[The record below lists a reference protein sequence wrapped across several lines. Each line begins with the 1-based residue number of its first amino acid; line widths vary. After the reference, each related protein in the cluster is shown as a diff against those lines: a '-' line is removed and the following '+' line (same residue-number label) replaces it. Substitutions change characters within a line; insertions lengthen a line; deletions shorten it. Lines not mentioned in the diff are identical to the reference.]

1 MSQKLTIILDLDGT
15 LVETAPD
22 LINAHNHVM
31 TKFGFEAKKSE
42 DIKKLVGKGANSL
55 ITRSVWGQAQENFRK
70 IDDAAL
76 KKEMVDEF
84 LNYYTK
90 NICVESKIVN
100 GAEQFLKWC
109 KEKNISLG
117 ICTNKQDYL
126 SVDLLK
132 KLKIYHYFEYIAGSN
147 TFNYC
152 KPDPRHLTDV
162 IEIMQGDIKKSI
174 MIGDSE
180 TDAETARSA
189 DVPFILI
196 ENGYTEKKSSEIHH
210 DHLVKDF
217 IGIEEIISKYLN
229 H

>member
-31 TKFGFEAKKSE
+31 AKFGFDSKKSE
-42 DIKKLVGKGANSL
+42 DIKKLVGKGTSSL

-70 IDDAAL
+70 IDDDSL

>member
-1 MSQKLTIILDLDGT
+1 MSQKLTIIFDLDGT

-22 LINAHNHVM
+22 LIAAHNHVM
-31 TKFGFEAKKSE
+31 TKFGYETKKPE
-42 DIKKLVGKGANSL
+42 DIKKLVGKGTNSL
-55 ITRSVWGQAQENFRK
+55 ITKSIWGQVQENFRK
-70 IDDAAL
+70 VDDTIL
-76 KKEMVDEF
+76 KKKMVNEF
-84 LNYYTK
+84 LDYYTK
-90 NICVESKIVN
+90 NICVDSKIVN
-100 GAEQFLKWC
+100 GAENFLIWC
-109 KEKNISLG
+109 KENNISLG

-132 KLKIYHYFEYIAGSN
+132 KLKINHYFEYIAGSN
-147 TFNYC
+147 TFDYC

-210 DHLVKDF
+210 DHLIKDF

>member
-70 IDDAAL
+70 IDDASL

-210 DHLVKDF
+210 DHLIKDY
-217 IGIEEIISKYLN
+217 IGIEEIISNYLN

>member
-31 TKFGFEAKKSE
+31 TKFGFGAKKSE
-42 DIKKLVGKGANSL
+42 DIKKLVGKGASSL

-70 IDDAAL
+70 IDDDSL

-196 ENGYTEKKSSEIHH
+196 ENGYTEKKSSEINH
-210 DHLVKDF
+210 DHLIKDF

>member
-31 TKFGFEAKKSE
+31 AKFGFDSKKSE
-42 DIKKLVGKGANSL
+42 DIKKLVGKGTNSL

-162 IEIMQGDIKKSI
+162 IEIMQGDLKKSI

>member
-1 MSQKLTIILDLDGT
+1 M
-15 LVETAPD
+15 
-22 LINAHNHVM
+22 
-31 TKFGFEAKKSE
+31 
-42 DIKKLVGKGANSL
+42 
-55 ITRSVWGQAQENFRK
+55 
-70 IDDAAL
+70 
-76 KKEMVDEF
+76 
-84 LNYYTK
+84 
-90 NICVESKIVN
+90 
-100 GAEQFLKWC
+100 
-109 KEKNISLG
+109 
-117 ICTNKQDYL
+117 
-126 SVDLLK
+126 LK

-147 TFNYC
+147 TFDYC

-210 DHLVKDF
+210 DHLIKDF
-217 IGIEEIISKYLN
+217 IGIEEIIGKYLN

>member
-31 TKFGFEAKKSE
+31 AKFGFDSKKSE
-42 DIKKLVGKGANSL
+42 DIKKLVGKGTNSL

-70 IDDAAL
+70 IDDSSL

-90 NICVESKIVN
+90 NICVESKIFN

-117 ICTNKQDYL
+117 ICTNNPF
-126 SVDLLK
+126 
-132 KLKIYHYFEYIAGSN
+132 KLED
-147 TFNYC
+147 T
-152 KPDPRHLTDV
+152 L
-162 IEIMQGDIKKSI
+162 
-174 MIGDSE
+174 
-180 TDAETARSA
+180 
-189 DVPFILI
+189 IL
-196 ENGYTEKKSSEIHH
+196 
-210 DHLVKDF
+210 
-217 IGIEEIISKYLN
+217 
-229 H
+229 

>member
-31 TKFGFEAKKSE
+31 AKYGFETKKSE

-76 KKEMVDEF
+76 KKEMVNEF

-180 TDAETARSA
+180 TDSETARSA
-189 DVPFILI
+189 DVTFILI

-210 DHLVKDF
+210 DHLIKDF
-217 IGIEEIISKYLN
+217 IGIEEIIGKYLN